1 VQFLLDGATL
11 GTEDTTSPYAIVWNT
26 TGASNSSH
34 LLEAVARD
42 AAGNTTRSAGVHVTV
57 SNAPSTGL
65 AIDVIASGDQAVA
78 NTRVTS
84 QTFSTSA
91 ANELLVAFVSADDI
105 TAGNTVT
112 GVSGAN
118 LTWALV
124 RRTNTRRG
132 TSEIW
137 RAFAPATL
145 ANVTVTA
152 TLAQSVASSIIVIGF
167 KGADL
172 SGTNGSGAIGAVA
185 SGSSAA
191 GAPTAKL
198 TTTRSGSWVFGV
210 GNDYDRPI
218 PRTLGP
224 NQTLH
229 HQYMPPVG
237 DTYWVQGMTSATP
250 QAGTSV
256 TINDVAPTGD
266 QYNLSI
272 CEILPAVQ

>member
-1 VQFLLDGATL
+1 
-11 GTEDTTSPYAIVWNT
+11 
-26 TGASNSSH
+26 
-34 LLEAVARD
+34 
-42 AAGNTTRSAGVHVTV
+42 V
-57 SNAPSTGL
+57 SNTPSTGL
-65 AIDVIASGDQAVA
+65 AIDVIASGDQAFA
-78 NTRVTS
+78 QTRVTS
-84 QTFSTSA
+84 QTFSTTA

-137 RAFAPATL
+137 RAFAPAAL

-152 TLAQSVASSIIVIGF
+152 TLAQSVCSSITVIGF

-185 SGSSAA
+185 AGSSAA
-191 GAPTAKL
+191 GAPTATL
-198 TTTRSGSWVFGV
+198 TTTRAGSWVFGV
-210 GNDYDRPI
+210 GNDYDNPI
-218 PRTLGP
+218 ARTAGP

-250 QAGTSV
+250 QAGTNV